1 MVGAEDDDDDDDDD
15 DEEEEE
21 EEEEEEG
28 KEDEEEE
35 EEEEEELVP
44 VVGAEVCEVV
54 TGVDEDRG
62 SWMRGS
68 TQACG
73 CEKV

>member
-1 MVGAEDDDDDDDDD
+1 MVGAEED
-15 DEEEEE
+15 DEEEED

-35 EEEEEELVP
+35 ELVP
-44 VVGAEVCEVV
+44 VVGAEVCKVV

-62 SWMRGS
+62 SWIRDS

-73 CEKV
+73 